1 MYKTIRLL
9 ISRHKQGLGYTFV
22 IIVVVALLSPFAISL
37 LSSVLEDTSSFKSS
51 TFVKSIVF
59 FIIIFLL
66 SNISEEYVDYQKRK
80 MIQILQIDF
89 RVYIA
94 DKLVN
99 GEYSIIKTIHSGD
112 WLYYQTLADEAIF
125 SYFYPIFNA
134 SSLIVTILSASYC
147 ILKINQLLFFY
158 ICTSIVVWILI
169 EKCILRYGRKTFE
182 GVVESRKQIS
192 RYISKGLEAR
202 DDIVSWNKE
211 KSAET
216 KIKKYHQILKGKS
229 VRKSIFANIREQGDR
244 IVFIAII
251 VTTILIGKNKGYEET
266 RIIALYLYINL
277 LYGSVIKIN
286 TVLQDCLE
294 VNVKFD
300 ELNRVTDINK
310 ESFYNLSKISDEL
323 VLDNIG
329 VQIDDKQILESVNLK
344 IKKGESVAICGNSGS
359 GKSTLL
365 DSIAGFIRV
374 KGNIIWNGENVV
386 IDGKSKLMPLIS
398 LLPQE
403 NKLFEGTALENICLS
418 NCQYEE
424 DKLLKAIELSGLNK
438 EFPSID
444 AIKNFK
450 ILEKG
455 SNLSGG
461 QIQRLCL
468 ARVIY
473 DDCPIILLDEPTY
486 ALDKD
491 TASDI
496 ISAINSIKKEKF
508 ILISTH
514 DVDLEQICDKKI
526 HIDRNG
532 AIGQKVCVKTDITV
546 DISIV
551 MSV

>member
-9 ISRHKQGLGYTFV
+9 ISKHKLGLWYTFGI
-22 IIVVVALLSPFAISL
+22 IIVAALLAPFAVSL
-37 LSSVLEDTSSFKSS
+37 LSSILEDTSNFGSD

-80 MIQILQIDF
+80 MIQILQIDL
-89 RVYIA
+89 RLNMV
-94 DKLVN
+94 DKLVR
-99 GEYSIIKTIHSGD
+99 GEYSRIKTIHSGD

-158 ICTSIVVWILI
+158 ICISIVVWVLL
-169 EKCILRYGRKTFE
+169 EKCILRYSKKNFKE
-182 GVVESRKQIS
+182 VLESRKQIS
-192 RYISKGLEAR
+192 RYISQGLDAK

-211 KSAET
+211 KSTEI
-216 KIKKYHQILKGKS
+216 KIRRYHQIFKYKL

-244 IVFIAII
+244 IVFIGII
-251 VTTILIGKNKGYEET
+251 ALTIIIGKNKGYEET

-294 VNVKFD
+294 VNVKFE
-300 ELNRVTDINK
+300 ELKRVTDINI
-310 ESFYNLSKISDEL
+310 ESVYNIPKTSNEL

-329 VQIDDKQILESVNLK
+329 VKIEDKQILEGINLK
-344 IKKGESVAICGNSGS
+344 IKKGECVAVCGDSGS

-365 DSIAGFIRV
+365 DSIAGFI
-374 KGNIIWNGENVV
+374 KIEGNIIWNRKNVV
-386 IDGKSKLMPLIS
+386 IDGKSRLTPIVS
-398 LLPQE
+398 LLPQD
-403 NKLFEGTALENICLS
+403 NKLFEGTVLENICFS
-418 NCQYEE
+418 SRQYEE
-424 DKLLKAIELSGLNK
+424 GKLQNAIDLSGLNK
-438 EFPSID
+438 EFPTID
-444 AIKNFK
+444 VIKNFK
-450 ILEKG
+450 ILERG
-455 SNLSGG
+455 INLSGG

-468 ARVIY
+468 ARAIY

-486 ALDKD
+486 ALDRD
-491 TASDI
+491 TAGDI
-496 ISAINSIKKEKF
+496 ISGINRIKKEKF

-514 DVDLEQICDKKI
+514 DVDIKQICDKELY
-526 HIDRNG
+526 IDR
-532 AIGQKVCVKTDITV
+532 ICE
-546 DISIV
+546 
-551 MSV
+551 

>member
-9 ISRHKQGLGYTFV
+9 ISKHKQGLGYTFV
-22 IIVVVALLSPFAISL
+22 IIVVAALLSPFAVSL
-37 LSSVLEDTSSFKSS
+37 LSSVLEDTSSFDST
-51 TFVKSIVF
+51 TFVKSIIF
-59 FIIIFLL
+59 FIFIFLL
-66 SNISEEYVDYQKRK
+66 SNISDEYVDYQKRK
-80 MIQILQIDF
+80 IIQILQVDL
-89 RVYIA
+89 RGCIA
-94 DKLVN
+94 DKLIN

-125 SYFYPIFNA
+125 SYFYSIFNA

-158 ICTSIVVWILI
+158 ICISIVVWILL

-251 VTTILIGKNKGYEET
+251 VITILIGKNKGYEET

-277 LYGSVIKIN
+277 LYGAVIKVN

-329 VQIDDKQILESVNLK
+329 VQIDDKQILESINLK

-444 AIKNFK
+444 VIKNFK

-514 DVDLEQICDKKI
+514 DAGVKQISDKEI
-526 HIDRNG
+526 YIDRNS
-532 AIGQKVCVKTDITV
+532 D
-546 DISIV
+546 
-551 MSV
+551 

>member
-1 MYKTIRLL
+1 M
-9 ISRHKQGLGYTFV
+9 
-22 IIVVVALLSPFAISL
+22 
-37 LSSVLEDTSSFKSS
+37 
-51 TFVKSIVF
+51 
-59 FIIIFLL
+59 
-66 SNISEEYVDYQKRK
+66 
-80 MIQILQIDF
+80 
-89 RVYIA
+89 
-94 DKLVN
+94 
-99 GEYSIIKTIHSGD
+99 
-112 WLYYQTLADEAIF
+112 
-125 SYFYPIFNA
+125 
-134 SSLIVTILSASYC
+134 
-147 ILKINQLLFFY
+147 
-158 ICTSIVVWILI
+158 
-169 EKCILRYGRKTFE
+169 
-182 GVVESRKQIS
+182 
-192 RYISKGLEAR
+192 
-202 DDIVSWNKE
+202 
-211 KSAET
+211 
-216 KIKKYHQILKGKS
+216 KGKS

-251 VTTILIGKNKGYEET
+251 VITILIGKNKGYEET

-277 LYGSVIKIN
+277 LYGSVIKVN

-329 VQIDDKQILESVNLK
+329 VQIDDKQILESINLK

-403 NKLFEGTALENICLS
+403 NKIFEGTALENICLS

-444 AIKNFK
+444 VIRNFK

-514 DVDLEQICDKKI
+514 DAGVKQISDKEI
-526 HIDRNG
+526 YIDRNS
-532 AIGQKVCVKTDITV
+532 D
-546 DISIV
+546 
-551 MSV
+551 

>member
-9 ISRHKQGLGYTFV
+9 ISKHKQGLGYTFV
-22 IIVVVALLSPFAISL
+22 IIVVVALLSPFAVSL
-37 LSSVLEDTSSFKSS
+37 LSSVLEDTNSFKSG

-66 SNISEEYVDYQKRK
+66 SNLSEEYVDYQKRK

-134 SSLIVTILSASYC
+134 SGLIVTILSASYC
-147 ILKINQLLFFY
+147 ILKINQMLFFY
-158 ICTSIVVWILI
+158 ICISIVVWILL
-169 EKCILRYGRKTFE
+169 EKCILRRVRKAFE

-211 KSAET
+211 KSTEI
-216 KIKKYHQILKGKS
+216 KIRRYHQILKYKL

-244 IVFIAII
+244 IVFIGII
-251 VTTILIGKNKGYEET
+251 ALTIIIGKNKGYEET

-294 VNVKFD
+294 VNVKFE
-300 ELNRVTDINK
+300 ELKRVTDINI
-310 ESFYNLSKISDEL
+310 ESVYNIPKTSDEL

-329 VQIDDKQILESVNLK
+329 VKIEDKQILEGINLK
-344 IKKGESVAICGNSGS
+344 IKKGECVAVCGDSGS

-365 DSIAGFIRV
+365 DSIAGFI
-374 KGNIIWNGENVV
+374 KIEGNIIWNRKNVV
-386 IDGKSKLMPLIS
+386 ID
-398 LLPQE
+398 
-403 NKLFEGTALENICLS
+403 T
-418 NCQYEE
+418 NC
-424 DKLLKAIELSGLNK
+424 IFVTTG
-438 EFPSID
+438 
-444 AIKNFK
+444 
-450 ILEKG
+450 
-455 SNLSGG
+455 
-461 QIQRLCL
+461 
-468 ARVIY
+468 
-473 DDCPIILLDEPTY
+473 
-486 ALDKD
+486 
-491 TASDI
+491 
-496 ISAINSIKKEKF
+496 
-508 ILISTH
+508 
-514 DVDLEQICDKKI
+514 
-526 HIDRNG
+526 
-532 AIGQKVCVKTDITV
+532 
-546 DISIV
+546 
-551 MSV
+551 

>member
-9 ISRHKQGLGYTFV
+9 ISKHKQGLGYTFV
-22 IIVVVALLSPFAISL
+22 IIVVVALLSPFAVSL
-37 LSSVLEDTSSFKSS
+37 LSSVLEDTNSFKSG

-66 SNISEEYVDYQKRK
+66 SNLSEEYVDYQKRK

-134 SSLIVTILSASYC
+134 SGLIVTILSASYC
-147 ILKINQLLFFY
+147 ILKINQILFFY
-158 ICTSIVVWILI
+158 ICISIVVWILL

-251 VTTILIGKNKGYEET
+251 VITILIGKNKGYEET

-277 LYGSVIKIN
+277 LYGAVIKIN

-294 VNVKFD
+294 VNVKLD
-300 ELNRVTDINK
+300 ELNRVTDINI

-329 VQIDDKQILESVNLK
+329 VQIDDKQILESINLK

-444 AIKNFK
+444 VIKNFK

-514 DVDLEQICDKKI
+514 DAGVKQISDKEI
-526 HIDRNG
+526 YIDRN
-532 AIGQKVCVKTDITV
+532 
-546 DISIV
+546 SN
-551 MSV
+551 

>member
-251 VTTILIGKNKGYEET
+251 VITILIGKNKGYEET

-310 ESFYNLSKISDEL
+310 ESFYNLSKI
-323 VLDNIG
+323 
-329 VQIDDKQILESVNLK
+329 
-344 IKKGESVAICGNSGS
+344 
-359 GKSTLL
+359 
-365 DSIAGFIRV
+365 
-374 KGNIIWNGENVV
+374 
-386 IDGKSKLMPLIS
+386 
-398 LLPQE
+398 
-403 NKLFEGTALENICLS
+403 
-418 NCQYEE
+418 
-424 DKLLKAIELSGLNK
+424 
-438 EFPSID
+438 
-444 AIKNFK
+444 
-450 ILEKG
+450 
-455 SNLSGG
+455 
-461 QIQRLCL
+461 
-468 ARVIY
+468 
-473 DDCPIILLDEPTY
+473 
-486 ALDKD
+486 
-491 TASDI
+491 
-496 ISAINSIKKEKF
+496 
-508 ILISTH
+508 
-514 DVDLEQICDKKI
+514 
-526 HIDRNG
+526 
-532 AIGQKVCVKTDITV
+532 
-546 DISIV
+546 
-551 MSV
+551 